1 MQFIPGYL
9 HDGRVTDDRTD
20 RSEKGVT
27 EPMRPDLETCNH
39 LIDALDQCERR
50 VDVEAAFTP
59 GDDYRPVVNL
69 MLAAAEVLDPPVA
82 PRRLQDLRLA
92 VTEACSNAVKV
103 HRRDALRD
111 PVVVSCHI
119 DDACVRVD
127 VRDRGPGFDPDEREP
142 LPDPEDPER
151 LQHEHGLGVDLIR
164 AYADHVSF
172 RPLADGTVVEICL
185 RR

>member
-1 MQFIPGYL
+1 MT
-9 HDGRVTDDRTD
+9 R
-20 RSEKGVT
+20 
-27 EPMRPDLETCNH
+27 DLETCQQR
-39 LIDALDQCERR
+39 IDDLATCERS
-50 VDVEAAFTP
+50 VHAEAAFTP

-69 MLAAAEVLDPPVA
+69 VLAAAEVLDPPVQ
-82 PRRLQDLRLA
+82 RLRLDDLRLA

-103 HRRDALRD
+103 HRPEALGD

-127 VRDRGPGFDPDEREP
+127 VRDRGPGFDPDDLDP

-151 LQHEHGLGVDLIR
+151 LQHEHGLGIELIR
-164 AYADHVSF
+164 LLADNVSF
-172 RPLADGTVVEICL
+172 RAESDGTVLTIEV